1 MLSKI
6 LMYFYISI
14 FLSSCSFTLRSQ
26 VVSQGGAVFITSI
39 VKVFTSL
46 GTVPLALTN
55 MLVE

>member
-1 MLSKI
+1 
-6 LMYFYISI
+6 MYFYISI